1 MWLPWPKTT
10 GFYIAEKKDKTQ
22 DMVAVISVAKSFLE
36 IEISGKKVKVGRKDY
51 FRWCPI
57 HSEDAKV
64 LYKTALSSSDNAHEN
79 SFVYITPPK
88 VIPPSWEKIPENTYI
103 ISHSLRDLEDSPDL
117 KWYKVDASGELRSID
132 NVALFEITVRQGVH
146 TFIGFKGSSR

>member
-1 MWLPWPKTT
+1 
-10 GFYIAEKKDKTQ
+10 
-22 DMVAVISVAKSFLE
+22 MVSVVSVAKDKSLLE
-36 IEISGKKVKVGRKDY
+36 IEVAGKKIKVGKKEY

-64 LYKTALSSSDNAHEN
+64 LYNTTPDTKEGTE

-88 VIPPSWEKIPENTYI
+88 TIPPEWEKIPDNSYV

-117 KWYKVDASGELRSID
+117 TWYKVDASGELRSID
-132 NVALFEITVRQGVH
+132 NVALFEITVRQGIH

>member
-1 MWLPWPKTT
+1 MWLPWPKTI

-22 DMVAVISVAKSFLE
+22 DMVSVVSLGKDKSFLE
-36 IEISGKKVKVGRKDY
+36 IEVAGKKVKVGKKEY

-64 LYKTALSSSDNAHEN
+64 LYNTTSATGTE
-79 SFVYITPPK
+79 SFIYITPPK
-88 VIPPSWEKIPENTYI
+88 AIPPEWEKIPDNSYV
-103 ISHSLRDLEDSPDL
+103 ISHSLRDLEDSPYL
-117 KWYKVDASGELRSID
+117 KWYKVDASGELRSIN